1 VLNDKFYLKTRK
13 KPGFFIETEIKT
25 TIMGRNQVS
34 GFYKKAEAPLEEI
47 SSYPL
52 LYKVISYI
60 KRHK

>member
-1 VLNDKFYLKTRK
+1 MGRNQVS
-13 KPGFFIETEIKT
+13 GFFIETEIKT

-52 LYKVISYI
+52 LYKFICYTIS
-60 KRHK
+60 KAN